1 MPAMP
6 YRDRATAALLIALF
20 ERLNR
25 EIVSGVVDAG
35 FPDVRPAHGN
45 VMSNLVHED
54 GLRTS
59 ELASLASMT
68 AQSMGELV
76 DDLERLGY
84 VERGPDPADRRAKR
98 VYLTTRGMAAV
109 AASGGAVQAQE
120 RDLARRLGADGLAQL
135 RALLLALLEDGA
147 PS

>member
-6 YRDRATAALLIALF
+6 YRDRATASLLFALF

-25 EIVSGVVDAG
+25 EIVVGVVDAG
-35 FPDVRPAHGN
+35 FSDVRPAHGN

-84 VERGPDPADRRAKR
+84 VERRPDPADRRAKR
-98 VYLTTRGMAAV
+98 VYLTARGHAAV
-109 AASGGAVQAQE
+109 AASGGAVRAQE
-120 RDLARRLGADGLAQL
+120 RDLTRRLGADGLSRL
-135 RALLLALLEDGA
+135 RELLLSLLEESPG
-147 PS
+147 